1 MDRSH
6 VFSFVRQIISSI
18 SQEVGPD
25 DVKESSSLTQD
36 LGFDSLR
43 LEMLITSIKDGLLD
57 TEFTPWYVRASRRGE
72 DTVASLIDFILR
84 ASAGPDGKQ
93 P

>member
-1 MDRSH
+1 MDRSQ
-6 VFSFVRQIISSI
+6 VFSFIRQSISSI
-18 SQEVGPD
+18 NQEVGLD
-25 DVKESSSLTQD
+25 DVSESCSLTQD

-72 DTVASLIDFILR
+72 DTISSLIDFILR
-84 ASAGPDGKQ
+84 ASAGPG
-93 P
+93 